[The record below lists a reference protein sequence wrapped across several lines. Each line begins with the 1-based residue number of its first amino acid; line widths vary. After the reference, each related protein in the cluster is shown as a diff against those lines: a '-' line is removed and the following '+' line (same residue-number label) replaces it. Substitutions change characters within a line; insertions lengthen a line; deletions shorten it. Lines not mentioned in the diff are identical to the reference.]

1 MTVVKKSW
9 LLNQAP
15 QSFRDRHKKCYPWC
29 DEETCQLPAFF
40 VGFSTTSRSR
50 CQEQSCLKKI
60 AKDVLII
67 TYKRHNFILQT
78 QSAPLLEQGYHAAC
92 FFQCQSRGLIPR
104 PCEKSNQLKN
114 FSTLSTGHKKYINRM
129 VKDREAL
136 WEVNSKLELNQIVKG
151 RKMHVVKKARVVPFL
166 KSAQGKEMPVVKKAR
181 VVPFLKSAQG
191 KKMLVVK
198 KARVVPFLKSAQA
211 GWKHTIKVSKMQTQK
226 AVEVKKEEKC
236 VLLRPPSFGSFAV
249 YRPKKRK
256 STATNA
262 NDAKKKIAR
271 KKLKKKTFTQFNA
284 WLFPDDDWQPE

>member
-9 LLNQAP
+9 LLNKAP

-29 DEETCQLPAFF
+29 DEATCQLPAFF

-60 AKDVLII
+60 LKDVLTI

-104 PCEKSNQLKN
+104 PCENSNQLKN
-114 FSTLSTGHKKYINRM
+114 FSTLSKGHKKYLNRM

-136 WEVNSKLELNQIVKG
+136 WEVNSKTELNQIVKG
-151 RKMHVVKKARVVPFL
+151 KKMPIVKKARVVPDL
-166 KSAQGKEMPVVKKAR
+166 KSAHAR
-181 VVPFLKSAQG
+181 QKL
-191 KKMLVVK
+191 
-198 KARVVPFLKSAQA
+198 
-211 GWKHTIKVSKMQTQK
+211 TIKVSKLQNQK
-226 AVEVKKEEKC
+226 AVEMKKEKLEEEKC
-236 VLLRPPSFGSFAV
+236 VLMQRPASFGSFAV

-256 STATNA
+256 STAINA
-262 NDAKKKIAR
+262 NDVKKKTAR
-271 KKLKKKTFTQFNA
+271 RKLKKKTFAQFNA